1 MYNYQDYLEKDYFKN
16 TTPDVLRNNQPHLYT
31 PEEGYN
37 KGNLFTNLYERY
49 KNYEP
54 VSLSA
59 NTEQGKLYLELS
71 RYAFAAHELNLY
83 LDLHPEDTTMLALF
97 NDYRK
102 KANELIMKYEDS
114 YGPLTVSSDTMSN
127 SFLWEE
133 DSFPWEGGNV

>member
-1 MYNYQDYLEKDYFKN
+1 M
-16 TTPDVLRNNQPHLYT
+16 
-31 PEEGYN
+31 
-37 KGNLFTNLYERY
+37 FTNLYEGY
-49 KNYEP
+49 KNYEAMG
-54 VSLSA
+54 LS
-59 NTEQGKLYLELS
+59 NKKERGKLYLELS

-102 KANELIMKYEDS
+102 KSNVLIMKYEDS